1 MRNAF
6 KPVWV
11 VLLIFVAVGAIT
23 AFPRL
28 VAPKEVVPWLTD
40 FSAARAESA
49 RVHRPVF
56 AYFTASWCGYCQAMR
71 GTTWADPKV
80 AAALEGY
87 VPVKIDVDDHRELS
101 EQFDVRGLPSFA
113 VLDDKGNPTKFGAG
127 PKDSEQFIGWLKGDD
142 RQAWNERR
150 GAEAQR

>member
-11 VLLIFVAVGAIT
+11 VLLIFIAVGAIT
-23 AFPRL
+23 TFPRL
-28 VAPKEVVPWLTD
+28 FAGKEIVPWRTD
-40 FSAARAESA
+40 FAAAKAESA

-56 AYFTASWCGYCQAMR
+56 AYFTASWCGYCQEMR

-87 VPVKIDVDDHRELS
+87 VPVKIDVDDHRQLS

-113 VLDDKGNPTKFGAG
+113 VLDDKGNPTKFASGA
-127 PKDSEQFIGWLKGDD
+127 KDSAQFIGWLNGK
-142 RQAWNERR
+142 
-150 GAEAQR
+150 